1 MSVNRFSIISTDDE
15 NDNNDSSV
23 RADTSQSRFIPR
35 PPISEPMDTRR
46 GPLQRQDICGAIVK
60 CTTTN
65 RYLIVLGRAANK
77 WSFPKG
83 HKRTDCPEGDFDCML
98 RELYEETGYYD
109 IPEPVRSRQLRVGR
123 YFEVFVEEEFPVNPQ
138 DVNEIVRGEWVTYE
152 NVLTMNTNI
161 DTSYYFRKVLAAQP

>member
-15 NDNNDSSV
+15 HEDDNHASV
-23 RADTSQSRFIPR
+23 EETSRTYVPR
-35 PPISEPMDTRR
+35 HAQALPGR

-83 HKRTDCPEGDFDCML
+83 HKRTDCPEGDVECML
-98 RELYEETGYYD
+98 RELYEETGHYD
-109 IPEPVRSRQLRVGR
+109 IPEPIRSRQLRVGR
-123 YFEVFVEEEFPVNPQ
+123 YFEVLVDEEFPVNPQ
-138 DVNEIVRGEWVTYE
+138 DVNEIIRGEWVTHE
-152 NVLTMNTNI
+152 NVLSMNTNI
-161 DTSYYFRKVLAAQP
+161 DTSYYFRKVLTTTTDA